1 MDKRF
6 NATFRYSTFASHF
19 LTLSLAVCAAL
30 VSYSPFRHKSSWM
43 LYEEDEFFYYLKIAF
58 NLSHGHGSSFNGIV
72 STNGYHPLWLCLLA
86 AVSRLSTN
94 DSDLA
99 IRYSFL

>member
-1 MDKRF
+1 
-6 NATFRYSTFASHF
+6 
-19 LTLSLAVCAAL
+19 
-30 VSYSPFRHKSSWM
+30 M